1 MTLFVVMTTSPCDR
15 PSVRNNGRDRSFG
28 VGKLASGCPVY
39 VAGKT
44 QKPKGFDNGEAV
56 GDSVVEKVTKFQRGV
71 MEQHHEKSGEPASS

>member
-39 VAGKT
+39 VAGTT
-44 QKPKGFDNGEAV
+44 QNPKGFDNGEAV

-71 MEQHHEKSGEPASS
+71 MEQHHEKSGESASS